1 MSIATTAAVPLWW
14 GVCEPGGGM
23 VCLYC
28 TYPST
33 FRARIRISD
42 SVLAHVDQLSY
53 VFRMFFTSV
62 SGADRA
68 SISLLA
74 SMEVDFIQEY
84 LSALPQLARC
94 VSMARCVSIWHM
106 IV

>member
-1 MSIATTAAVPLWW
+1 MPLLHISIHIR
-14 GVCEPGGGM
+14 
-23 VCLYC
+23 
-28 TYPST
+28 

-94 VSMARCVSIWHM
+94 VRVSMARCVR
-106 IV
+106 VYGT